1 MCMCVYVCM
10 YLRARARARVCVC
23 VCVCVCDHVTYQIST
38 LAEDSIDGTL
48 AHNFHERHVVS
59 ARHSV

>member
-1 MCMCVYVCM
+1 MCMCVYVCI
-10 YLRARARARVCVC
+10 ARARVCVC